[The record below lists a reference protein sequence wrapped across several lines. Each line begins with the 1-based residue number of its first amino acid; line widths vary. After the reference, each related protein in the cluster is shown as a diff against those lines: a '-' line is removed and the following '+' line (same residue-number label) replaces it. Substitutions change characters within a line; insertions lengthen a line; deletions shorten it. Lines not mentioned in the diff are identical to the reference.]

1 MHKVQRWRT
10 ALTQLANLKGC
21 DILNRVES
29 ESIKLIVSQISSL
42 CKPLLSSPQ
51 DESESIKLIV
61 CQISSLWKPLLS
73 SPQDVMGLDTHLEQV
88 KSLLWM
94 EINDIRIVG
103 TLGIGGVGKTT
114 VLRAVLMSSLINLN
128 LLVSLR
134 MLMCIFSLQH
144 AISTSNSLS
153 VSESVHHGASWYRDP
168 NLVQP

>member
-1 MHKVQRWRT
+1 MHKVQRWRA

-29 ESIKLIVSQISSL
+29 ASIKLIVGQISSL

-51 DESESIKLIV
+51 DESENIKLIV
-61 CQISSLWKPLLS
+61 CQISSLCKPLLS
-73 SPQDVMGLDTHLEQV
+73 SPQDVVESIKLIVGQIPSLCKPLLSSPQDVVGIGTHLEQV

-103 TLGIGGVGKTT
+103 ILGIGGVGKTT
-114 VLRAVLMSSLINLN
+114 VIRAVLMSSLINLK

-134 MLMCIFSLQH
+134 MLMITE
-144 AISTSNSLS
+144 AELS
-153 VSESVHHGASWYRDP
+153 
-168 NLVQP
+168 